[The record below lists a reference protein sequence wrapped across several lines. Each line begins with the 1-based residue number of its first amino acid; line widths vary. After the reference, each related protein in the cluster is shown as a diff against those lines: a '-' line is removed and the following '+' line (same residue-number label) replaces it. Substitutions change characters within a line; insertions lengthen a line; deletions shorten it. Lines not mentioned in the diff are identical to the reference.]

1 MRTFT
6 SGATRDDSADKPD
19 YEGYL
24 SPVVLQRFGAYMQQ
38 HSIQADGVQRASDN
52 WQRGIPKEEY
62 LKSAWRH
69 FLAWWLAHRGGT
81 SRESVEDALCAL
93 LFNVQGYLHALL
105 TEMPPA
111 TLAGALQH
119 IYSVAVNPNPVL
131 GQPSIWIVEPL
142 PGPTVEDAA
151 PTQAV
156 EP

>member
-6 SGATRDDSADKPD
+6 SGAVRDDSADKPD

-69 FLAWWLAHRGGT
+69 FLAWWLAHRGET
-81 SRESVEDALCAL
+81 SREEVEDALCAL
-93 LFNVQGYLHALL
+93 LFNVQGYLHVLL
-105 TEMPPA
+105 TEPPPETRMPSGGLWGA
-111 TLAGALQH
+111 WGAQRAGV
-119 IYSVAVNPNPVL
+119 SPRAVDRDVPR
-131 GQPSIWIVEPL
+131 
-142 PGPTVEDAA
+142 DA
-151 PTQAV
+151 QAV
-156 EP
+156 GP